1 MAAEA
6 DKAADAAKD
15 DEGTNEVAP
24 EDCYSA
30 YAARRDI
37 QPNLQFRHMLSR
49 FTFQIKPG
57 TDDAKNVEVTG
68 IKIKANTKG
77 FLCVVGDNKGT
88 VIPCAV
94 DEENNPLVDMELQQ
108 RSVAGQCEPLEPVS
122 LTEASAEAPV
132 TAGESIMAMAGETSY
147 DIVISTRMNEASGI
161 KTPIADLEKKLTLSE
176 NAQFA
181 AGTSYNVTITVYSL
195 EKIEV
200 TATLAEWADGE
211 DITIGE
217 DEDQKPSGN

>member
-1 MAAEA
+1 
-6 DKAADAAKD
+6 
-15 DEGTNEVAP
+15 
-24 EDCYSA
+24 
-30 YAARRDI
+30 
-37 QPNLQFRHMLSR
+37 
-49 FTFQIKPG
+49 
-57 TDDAKNVEVTG
+57 
-68 IKIKANTKG
+68 
-77 FLCVVGDNKGT
+77 
-88 VIPCAV
+88 
-94 DEENNPLVDMELQQ
+94 
-108 RSVAGQCEPLEPVS
+108 
-122 LTEASAEAPV
+122 
-132 TAGESIMAMAGETSY
+132 
-147 DIVISTRMNEASGI
+147 MNEASGI